1 MYDRYYITIGMV
13 LEIMQIKFL
22 KELLRF
28 VESSLKAP
36 VS

>member
-28 VESSLKAP
+28 VES
-36 VS
+36 